1 MAPRRRIPTPTTAD
15 DRQSS
20 LFDRLYP
27 LPEPPRTSAGA
38 LGCAARICGLVSHAL
53 DYARTEG
60 GLTRAMVAARMAE
73 LTGERITE
81 ATLNAIT
88 AESHELRFPLQW
100 LAALVEATGCTDPL
114 VFVAQQVGALVLIG
128 QEALDARLGQVQR
141 QVALLKREEARI
153 KQQMEGR
160 HG

>member
-1 MAPRRRIPTPTTAD
+1 
-15 DRQSS
+15 
-20 LFDRLYP
+20 
-27 LPEPPRTSAGA
+27 
-38 LGCAARICGLVSHAL
+38 
-53 DYARTEG
+53 
-60 GLTRAMVAARMAE
+60 MAE

-81 ATLNAIT
+81 ATLNAMT